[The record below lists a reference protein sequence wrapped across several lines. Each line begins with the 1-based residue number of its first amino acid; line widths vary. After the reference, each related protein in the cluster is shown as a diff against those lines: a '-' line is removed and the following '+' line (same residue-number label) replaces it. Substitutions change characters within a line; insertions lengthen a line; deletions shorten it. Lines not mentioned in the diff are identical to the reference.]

1 MDESMRFSPSYLEQ
15 PSEVPA
21 DPPEVLRSSA
31 LFAGLSESIFSR
43 IASSSTRRTIARYGS
58 LFAQKEEIRD
68 LVLLESGN
76 IKHTQAGPNGE
87 EVLLRICAPGEI
99 VAGPGFSGVSR
110 HRYSARAI
118 DESTVL
124 SWRSEDIRN
133 YMQLHPRFAI
143 NVNQILSTRLRE
155 LEARIREFTSEEA
168 TTRVALLLV
177 RLSKQ
182 LGRAA
187 DEGIR
192 IAITQDEIAQMA
204 GLSMFTVSRM
214 LSRWSDRGLVLTRRQ
229 AIIVPDVRRLAR
241 RHETKIAHHEAR

>member
-1 MDESMRFSPSYLEQ
+1 
-15 PSEVPA
+15 
-21 DPPEVLRSSA
+21 
-31 LFAGLSESIFSR
+31 
-43 IASSSTRRTIARYGS
+43 
-58 LFAQKEEIRD
+58 
-68 LVLLESGN
+68 
-76 IKHTQAGPNGE
+76 
-87 EVLLRICAPGEI
+87 
-99 VAGPGFSGVSR
+99 
-110 HRYSARAI
+110 
-118 DESTVL
+118 
-124 SWRSEDIRN
+124 
-133 YMQLHPRFAI
+133 MQLHPRFAI

>member
-1 MDESMRFSPSYLEQ
+1 LPESTFSL
-15 PSEVPA
+15 
-21 DPPEVLRSSA
+21 
-31 LFAGLSESIFSR
+31 
-43 IASSSTRRTIARYGS
+43 IASTATRRTVSRYGS
-58 LFAQKEEIRD
+58 LFAQKEEIRE
-68 LVLLESGN
+68 LVLLESGTV
-76 IKHTQAGPNGE
+76 KHTQVGSEGL
-87 EVLLRICAPGEI
+87 EVLLRICVPGEI
-99 VAGPGFSGVSR
+99 IAGPGFSGVSR

-124 SWRSEDIRN
+124 SWRSEDMRG
-133 YMQLHPRFAI
+133 YMQSHPRFTI
-143 NVNQILSTRLRE
+143 NINQVLSARLKE

-182 LGRAA
+182 MGRNA

-241 RHETKIAHHEAR
+241 RHETKIAHHEPR